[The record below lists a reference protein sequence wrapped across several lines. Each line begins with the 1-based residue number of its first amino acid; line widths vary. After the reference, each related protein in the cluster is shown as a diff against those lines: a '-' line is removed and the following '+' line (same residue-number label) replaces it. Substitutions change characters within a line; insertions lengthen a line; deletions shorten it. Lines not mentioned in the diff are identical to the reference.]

1 MKVELRMHLTAHAK
15 ERPED
20 FEEVEQRPASL
31 ALQAKTRD
39 SKVLTY
45 SCMFIYVSS
54 SLWMSAN
61 GANARTTCTL

>member
-1 MKVELRMHLTAHAK
+1 MPLKVELRMHLNAHAK

-39 SKVLTY
+39 SKVLTC
-45 SCMFIYVSS
+45 SCSFMIPIV
-54 SLWMSAN
+54 LE
-61 GANARTTCTL
+61 